1 MSSDWDFLEHA
12 LFSEGAGAPTDVSSL
27 DKSLLNEIKQR
38 MCPIRY
44 TDIVIG
50 NFIVN
55 LDNDNVILYKVIE
68 TNGASFKV
76 ATSNGTATVFYAT
89 DKNSM
94 LLCKS
99 TTLSKDFHHKISGLD
114 IRRIIETFRANW
126 QKEEPPVVRQKSIR
140 TVSFQNNYPEPPVV
154 RQKSI
159 RTVSFQNNYPEPP
172 VLRTHSQEMAEKYA
186 YRLEAYHNGYIAD
199 TATATAP
206 APAPAPAPV
215 TVFRQPEPT
224 TAKAQA
230 KTSWFLKFATCGFL
244 D

>member
-12 LFSEGAGAPTDVSSL
+12 LFSEGAGAPTDVSTL

-76 ATSNGTATVFYAT
+76 ATSNSSASVFYAT
-89 DKNSM
+89 DNKSM

-99 TTLSKDFHHKISGLD
+99 AALGKDFHHKISGLD
-114 IRRIIETFRANW
+114 IRRIIETFRGK
-126 QKEEPPVVRQKSIR
+126 QQQQQQEEPNVLRQKSIR
-140 TVSFQNNYPEPPVV
+140 TVSFQNNYPAPPG
-154 RQKSI
+154 QI
-159 RTVSFQNNYPEPP
+159 RTP
-172 VLRTHSQEMAEKYA
+172 SQEMAEKYA
-186 YRLEAYHNGYIAD
+186 YRLEAYRNGYAVS
-199 TATATAP
+199 AP
-206 APAPAPAPV
+206 TVPASAAAGA

-224 TAKAQA
+224 QK
-230 KTSWFLKFATCGFL
+230 KTDWFLKLISCCVPY
-244 D
+244 

>member
-1 MSSDWDFLEHA
+1 MTSEWDFLEHA
-12 LFSEGAGAPTDVSSL
+12 LFSEGSGAPTDVSSL
-27 DKSLLNEIKQR
+27 EKSLLNEIKNR

-55 LDNDNVILYKVIE
+55 LDDMILYKVIE

-76 ATSNGTATVFYAT
+76 ATSDSSATVFYAT

-99 TTLSKDFHHKISGLD
+99 TTLGKDFYHKISGLD

-126 QKEEPPVVRQKSIR
+126 QKEEELTALRQKNIR
-140 TVSFQNNYPEPPVV
+140 TVSFQNNYPEPSG
-154 RQKSI
+154 QI
-159 RTVSFQNNYPEPP
+159 RTD
-172 VLRTHSQEMAEKYA
+172 SQETAEKYL
-186 YRLEAYHNGYIAD
+186 YRMEAYHNGYIAD
-199 TATATAP
+199 TATAFAP
-206 APAPAPAPV
+206 AFASATAAPV

-230 KTSWFLKFATCGFL
+230 KTSWFLKFSTCGFL